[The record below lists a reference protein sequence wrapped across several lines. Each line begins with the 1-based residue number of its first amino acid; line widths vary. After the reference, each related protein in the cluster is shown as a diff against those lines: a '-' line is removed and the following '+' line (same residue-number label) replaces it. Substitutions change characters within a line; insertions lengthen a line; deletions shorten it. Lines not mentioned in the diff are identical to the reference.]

1 MAKAKGN
8 FIIAKFQT
16 YPATEPTGYA
26 VGFSVKHKGRSA
38 YQDTVVPFTECEG
51 LTEEEICDL
60 AFANVGASLQAQVAV
75 FDTKGEIVGQK
86 YTPIADRETEPEAE
100 PEA

>member
-1 MAKAKGN
+1 MANAKGN

-26 VGFSVKHKGRSA
+26 VGFSVKHKGRSS
-38 YQDTVVPFTECEG
+38 YQDTIVPFAECEG
-51 LTEEEICDL
+51 LDEEAICDL

-86 YTPIADRETEPEAE
+86 YTPKEAPEAE